1 MGKKFIIT
9 EEEKNRIR
17 EMYNLDEGWA
27 ENFKEKLLSKGKEIA
42 NKIAKKFTGK
52 DIEDVTTD
60 DFNRMST
67 QQRGDL
73 EKEMGPVTHSI
84 KVGDVVTIL
93 KGDNQ
98 TMSEKV
104 VYVDGDIITLESGI
118 EYPSQNLRL
127 EPPGTRPSHGGDPCE
142 GAADRY
148 LCYKEEESK
157 GFVFPKTSQT
167 YREFGDGKWKGVYK
181 DF

>member
-1 MGKKFIIT
+1 MGKRIIIT
-9 EEEKNRIR
+9 EEERTRIR
-17 EMYNLDEGWA
+17 GMYNLDEGWGK
-27 ENFKEKLLSKGKEIA
+27 NLLDKLKQKGLDTWKKIFKKV
-42 NKIAKKFTGK
+42 TGM
-52 DIEDVTTD
+52 DVEDVTIED
-60 DFNRMST
+60 IENLSSKQKDE
-67 QQRGDL
+67 L
-73 EKEMGPVTHSI
+73 ENEVESNHSI

-104 VYVDGDIITLESGI
+104 VYVDGNTITLESGI

-127 EPPGTRPSHGGDPCE
+127 EPTGTRPSHGGDPCE

-148 LCYKEEESK
+148 LCYREEEAK
-157 GFVFPKTSQT
+157 GFVFPKTSST
-167 YREFGDGKWKGVYK
+167 YREFGDGRWKGVYK